1 MKPKNVLILLLSV
14 LFRICVSLDTITPDK
29 PIKDGET
36 LVSNQKTFALGFF
49 SPGNSN
55 CRYVGIWYYQIT
67 EQTVVWVANRDNPL
81 NDSSGIYPST
91 VREIL
96 VLWQS
101 FDYPTNIFLPFMKV
115 GLDRQTGLS
124 RYLTSWESK
133 DDQKTGKYSYKID
146 TIGAGSWSGQG
157 LTGVPEMKSK
167 LYNYDVNVS
176 FVNNEDGI
184 TIMYGITEPDVYSR
198 IMYVLGESGTFGRYT
213 WGDGKWV
220 KFWFDPQDYCDPYK
234 GDEFDCTCLPGF
246 KPKSP
251 LDWSIRDGSSG
262 CVRKQR
268 VSTCKSG
275 EGFIKL
281 ASVKVPDT
289 SIAHVDMSLSLKQ
302 CEQECLRNCSC
313 TAYTSA
319 DESEEGIGCLTW
331 HGDLVDIRTFT
342 NEGQDLYIRVD
353 SIVLAQYA
361 KKNGLARKTRMLAIL
376 GIPVAVM
383 VLFVGSIVYWLV
395 MKKKRGKRQST
406 DSYESSA
413 YSLPNLEDFTS
424 RRDLD
429 GTRRDSNFPVFD
441 LKNIIAATDNFS
453 VANLLGKGGFGSVY
467 KGLLQNGM
475 EIAVKRLSKNSRQG
489 IEQFKNEVVLIAKLQ
504 HRNLVRI
511 LGCCVQGEEKM
522 LIYEYLPNNS
532 LDSYIFGTIEIIC
545 GIARGILYLHQDS
558 RLRII
563 HRDLKASNVLLDTT
577 LNPKIS
583 DFGMARIFRG
593 DQIEANT
600 NCVVGTFGYMS
611 PEYAMQGLF
620 SIKSDVFSFGVL
632 LLEIITGERN
642 TNYCHNGP
650 SSNLIEHIWDHWKEG
665 KAMEIV
671 DPSLGETYP
680 TDEVSRCIHIG
691 LLCVQEHA
699 TDRPTMSTV
708 VFMLSNDTPL
718 PSPKQPAFIFKSTCN
733 TKDQTT
739 IEGAN
744 SINEITI
751 TKIDGR

>member
-1 MKPKNVLILLLSV
+1 MNPAKSLLKSVLILLLSV

-81 NDSSGIYPST
+81 NDSSGILSINSQGNLVLHTQNQTLPIWST
-91 VREIL
+91 NIASISSTNYSISIAQLLDVGNLVLVQQHNQR

-115 GLDRQTGLS
+115 GLDRQTRLS

-133 DDQKTGKYSYKID
+133 DDPKTGKYSYKID
-146 TIGAGSWSGQG
+146 TIGYPQLFLYKGQTPLWRAGSWSGQG

-184 TIMYGITEPDVYSR
+184 TIMYGITEPDVYSK

-220 KFWFDPQDYCDPYK
+220 RFWFDPQESCDIYLNCGPNSYCDPYK

-246 KPKSP
+246 EPKSP

-353 SIVLAQYA
+353 SIVLGNTLSNTCQC
-361 KKNGLARKTRMLAIL
+361 
-376 GIPVAVM
+376 
-383 VLFVGSIVYWLV
+383 LF
-395 MKKKRGKRQST
+395 
-406 DSYESSA
+406 
-413 YSLPNLEDFTS
+413 
-424 RRDLD
+424 
-429 GTRRDSNFPVFD
+429 
-441 LKNIIAATDNFS
+441 
-453 VANLLGKGGFGSVY
+453 
-467 KGLLQNGM
+467 
-475 EIAVKRLSKNSRQG
+475 
-489 IEQFKNEVVLIAKLQ
+489 
-504 HRNLVRI
+504 
-511 LGCCVQGEEKM
+511 
-522 LIYEYLPNNS
+522 
-532 LDSYIFGTIEIIC
+532 
-545 GIARGILYLHQDS
+545 
-558 RLRII
+558 
-563 HRDLKASNVLLDTT
+563 
-577 LNPKIS
+577 
-583 DFGMARIFRG
+583 
-593 DQIEANT
+593 
-600 NCVVGTFGYMS
+600 
-611 PEYAMQGLF
+611 
-620 SIKSDVFSFGVL
+620 
-632 LLEIITGERN
+632 
-642 TNYCHNGP
+642 NYCY
-650 SSNLIEHIWDHWKEG
+650 HINCL
-665 KAMEIV
+665 V
-671 DPSLGETYP
+671 
-680 TDEVSRCIHIG
+680 
-691 LLCVQEHA
+691 
-699 TDRPTMSTV
+699 
-708 VFMLSNDTPL
+708 N
-718 PSPKQPAFIFKSTCN
+718 CN
-733 TKDQTT
+733 K
-739 IEGAN
+739 
-744 SINEITI
+744 
-751 TKIDGR
+751 KVL